1 MLGGVHMYLSEQYK
15 MYQMAYQ
22 LVHKEGYHIL
32 HMNEEEI
39 WLEKYE
45 QKTSKVIRILHK
57 GFDWKNHL
65 KNDIANVFQK
75 TKAMAGLLLGKRI
88 EIYNI
93 YITSHTPVD
102 DWDVLKKPLQLT
114 DKKPHKMQ
122 VYYMDEENFQ
132 EELLT
137 LGKDLGMN
145 VEEIQKELPEGEKE
159 EAIHHHKQYLTQ
171 ILYEKNMERKNIFS
185 FGKPFFT
192 YFLIIINA
200 ILFIM
205 LETNGGSTNVENLI
219 QFGAKYNPLIID
231 GEWWRLVS
239 SMFLHI
245 GMLHLMMN
253 MLALY
258 YLGAAVERI
267 YGSSRFLLIY
277 FLAGIGGGLT
287 SFVFM
292 SSVSAGA
299 SGAIFGLFGA
309 LLFFGVIHQKL
320 FFQTMGK
327 NILTV
332 VALNI
337 VFGFVVPQI
346 DVSAHLGG
354 LVAGFLAAA
363 IVHLPQNQKKSY
375 QLLSFITYILLSVGL
390 VMFGLQ
396 NNENHLSY
404 QLMKIEEH
412 IESEDYEAVVS
423 SATKALEKPGEYEAE
438 LLFQRSVAYIN
449 LYEDH
454 LATEDLEGIVAIKDD
469 FPEAFYNL
477 AILYYTDGVM
487 DKAEEFAEK
496 AYQLK
501 PDDEDYLKLHE
512 EIVGKEVQ

>member
-1 MLGGVHMYLSEQYK
+1 MYLSEQYK

-22 LVHKEGYHIL
+22 LVRMEGYQIL
-32 HMNEEEI
+32 HMNDEEEI

-45 QKTSKVIRILHK
+45 QKTSRVIRMIHK

-75 TKAMAGLLLGKRI
+75 TKAMDGLLLGKSV
-88 EIYNI
+88 EIYNV
-93 YITSHTPVD
+93 YITSHPPVD
-102 DWDVLKKPLQLT
+102 DWEVLKRPLQLT
-114 DKKPHKMQ
+114 DKKPLKMQ
-122 VYYMDEENFQ
+122 VYYMDENNYQ
-132 EELLT
+132 EELLK
-137 LGKDLGMN
+137 LGKGLG
-145 VEEIQKELPEGEKE
+145 IHLDTSDKDPSDIEKE
-159 EAIHHHKQYLTQ
+159 KTVHHHKQQLIH
-171 ILYEKNMERKNIFS
+171 ILYEKNKERKNIFS

-192 YFLIIINA
+192 YLLIIINA

-205 LETNGGSTNVENLI
+205 LETNGGSTNIETLI

-231 GEWWRLVS
+231 GEWWRLIS

-245 GMLHLMMN
+245 GLLHLMMN

-258 YLGAAVERI
+258 YLGTAVERI

-277 FLAGIGGGLT
+277 FLAGIGGSLT

-292 SSVSAGA
+292 SNVSAGA

-332 VALNI
+332 VAINI

-354 LVAGFLAAA
+354 LMAGFLAAA
-363 IVHLPQNQKKSY
+363 IVHLPKKQKIAY
-375 QLLSFITYILLSVGL
+375 QLLAFVAYILLSVS
-390 VMFGLQ
+390 MAIFGLQ

-412 IESEDYEAVVS
+412 IDSEDYEAVI
-423 SATKALEKPGEYEAE
+423 TRTTEALERPGQFEAE

-454 LATEDLEGIVAIKDD
+454 LATEDLEKSISIKDD
-469 FPEAFYNL
+469 FPEAYYNL
-477 AILYYTDGVM
+477 AILYYTDGIM
-487 DKAEEFAEK
+487 DKAKEFAER

-501 PDDEDYLKLHE
+501 PEDENYLKLHE
-512 EIVGKEVQ
+512 QMMGKEVQ